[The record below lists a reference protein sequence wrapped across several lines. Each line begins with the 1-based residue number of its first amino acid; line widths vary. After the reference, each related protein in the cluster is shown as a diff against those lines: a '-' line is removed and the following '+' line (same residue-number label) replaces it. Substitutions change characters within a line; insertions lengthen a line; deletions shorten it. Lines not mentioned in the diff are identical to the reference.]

1 MIKHCLA
8 VLLLAGLVYAGVP
21 RAAAQDTGSS
31 DQQSENSTP
40 PRHHEGR
47 HFDPAKR
54 ADMMAKHLNL
64 NDDQKGKVQSILES
78 EQSQMKSLRS
88 DSSLSKQDRRSK
100 MMDIHKSSNDQIRAL
115 LNSDQQQKW
124 DSMQKKREER
134 MREHRGDTAPQGQGS
149 DDSQQN

>member
-1 MIKHCLA
+1 MIKHCLV
-8 VLLLAGLVYAGVP
+8 VLLLAGLVYVGTP
-21 RAAAQDTGSS
+21 RATAQDSGSS
-31 DQQSENSTP
+31 DQQSESSTP
-40 PRHHEGR
+40 TRHHEGR

-64 NDDQKGKVQSILES
+64 NDDQKSKVQSILES
-78 EQSQMKSLRS
+78 EQSQMKSLWS
-88 DSSLSKQDRRSK
+88 DSSMSKEDRRSK

-134 MREHRGDTAPQGQGS
+134 MQEHRKSESQGQSS